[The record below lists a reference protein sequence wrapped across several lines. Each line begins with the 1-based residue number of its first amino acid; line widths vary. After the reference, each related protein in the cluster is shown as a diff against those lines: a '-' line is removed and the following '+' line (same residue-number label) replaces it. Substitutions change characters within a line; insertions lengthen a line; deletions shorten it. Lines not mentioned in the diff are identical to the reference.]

1 MYIERLS
8 KDDLIEYTEQVI
20 HNDGSTVN
28 RDDFTKT
35 EIHDEVGRVK
45 YIALDYSLENEED
58 EIRQSAI
65 VKDYDLKKGNL
76 KFFIDIFG
84 YEYIES
90 FKSYLKSGLKQAQA
104 IKQDAEFEKMKKE
117 CNKAVKFC
125 NQYFETQQNIKMA
138 KEGRQTQLQEFF

>member
-8 KDDLIEYTEQVI
+8 KDDLIEYAEQVI

-90 FKSYLKSGLKQAQA
+90 FKSYLKSGLKQAQT
-104 IKQDAEFEKMKKE
+104 IKQDAEFERIKKE